1 MARAA
6 RRGRVRFL
14 DADGAELF
22 TEDRRSTVLVWFG
35 GDAPISRSATVEVTT
50 RFSPAESG
58 PIRIG
63 FAGVGHGQVYV
74 AIGPQDP
81 LGTARQVRVLRK
93 PLASLHSRWRRPSS
107 GQILPPAATRASRAL
122 RTTAPALPVIR
133 LLSEP
138 VSWRTRSAAFFPALG
153 DDLGGAEVA
162 AEVRAVLAAAHEDGL
177 LGASSLAAI
186 TADRPTAPSPITVTV
201 VRSPTPALTAQWQ
214 FLAALPVSRWP
225 RVLVVKIAAGGR
237 SARCSSTG
245 VSFSNLA
252 A

>member
-1 MARAA
+1 
-6 RRGRVRFL
+6 
-14 DADGAELF
+14 
-22 TEDRRSTVLVWFG
+22 
-35 GDAPISRSATVEVTT
+35 
-50 RFSPAESG
+50 
-58 PIRIG
+58 
-63 FAGVGHGQVYV
+63 
-74 AIGPQDP
+74 
-81 LGTARQVRVLRK
+81 
-93 PLASLHSRWRRPSS
+93 
-107 GQILPPAATRASRAL
+107 
-122 RTTAPALPVIR
+122 VIR

-225 RVLVVKIAAGGR
+225 RVLVAKIAAGGR

-245 VSFSNLA
+245 VSFPALLHDADHIKVGCLGSVLTCVWWTRLRRFSSVVA
-252 A
+252 DA